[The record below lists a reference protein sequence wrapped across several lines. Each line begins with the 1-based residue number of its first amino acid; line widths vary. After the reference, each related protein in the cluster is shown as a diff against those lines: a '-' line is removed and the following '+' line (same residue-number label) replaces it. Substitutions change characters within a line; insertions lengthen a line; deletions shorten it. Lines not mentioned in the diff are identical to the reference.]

1 MFYFW
6 PPFEVEF
13 SPPFNIQIKYWWGR
27 DWSPRLPGVEA
38 GAAAGLDR
46 VSSVDHLAA
55 LLLEVPQRVQLLV
68 VNITWRHITL
78 YCGNN
83 VANCPLLPGKLS
95 PRCLLEGTPS
105 SVTAAAS
112 SPLCEARRLDPP
124 PPPSPALKLSS
135 DPGDTAAPAPS

>member
-1 MFYFW
+1 MTHFW
-6 PPFEVEF
+6 ATFEVEF
-13 SPPFNIQIKYWWGR
+13 PPHLTYKLNI
-27 DWSPRLPGVEA
+27 DDA
-38 GAAAGLDR
+38 M
-46 VSSVDHLAA
+46 DHLDFLELRLVRLRDLTESP
-55 LLLEVPQRVQLLV
+55 LL
-68 VNITWRHITL
+68 ITL
-78 YCGNN
+78 LPFFWKFLSVYSCSSSILPADKLTLHCDN

-95 PRCLLEGTPS
+95 PRCLLDGTPS